1 MMAER
6 LTLHKGYRGA
16 NGKAYNSHHNDRE
29 GFEKPQK
36 GDTPPPENVYWD
48 FTGFNP
54 ENSFSE
60 NEKRFYNKSF
70 GGYLRRKNQNAK
82 DRRQYGR
89 METMERYKE
98 KHPPEETLLYIGTK
112 DVDPQV
118 LCDIFE
124 EFTDWQV
131 SQWKKGQGG
140 FHLLNGALHLDE
152 KTPHVQFRGVW
163 MYADKNGDWQVSQ
176 NKALE
181 ILGYERPDP
190 SKPVSRTNNAKM
202 TYTAKCREILFEI
215 ARDHGVELET
225 EPLPKDEVGLSL
237 PEYIQ
242 REKAR
247 EAAAAEQQAARQAI
261 SGLNSEKTALEGDI
275 TVLED
280 TKTGLETD
288 VAELEED
295 KKWGLEELGRIRK
308 STKQEQE
315 YREKKRKEIIE
326 QAEKDAEKLLEE
338 ARKQADELRQV
349 AIREGATSATR
360 RMYAMLQGEQDDQ
373 QGGFEHEGR

>member
-82 DRRQYGR
+82 NRRQYGR

-152 KTPHVQFRGVW
+152 RTPHVQFRGVW

-190 SKPVSRTNNAKM
+190 SKPVSRMNNAKI
-202 TYTAKCREILFEI
+202 TYTAKCREVLFEI
-215 ARDHGVELET
+215 AKEHGVELET

-242 REKAR
+242 RQKAR
-247 EAAAAEQQAARQAI
+247 EAAAAEQQAARQTIAALDADI
-261 SGLNSEKTALEGDI
+261 ADRKTTKAALDSDI
-275 TVLED
+275 E
-280 TKTGLETD
+280 
-288 VAELEED
+288 ELAED
-295 KKWGLEELGRIRK
+295 KEFAEWEVKRVRQSAAK
-308 STKQEQE
+308 EQE

-326 QAEKDAEKLLEE
+326 QAEKDAKKLLET
-338 ARKQADELRQV
+338 AKKQADELRED
-349 AIREGATSATR
+349 AIRNGATSALGRLNAMR
-360 RMYAMLQGEQDDQ
+360 REEEKEQTDQ
-373 QGGFEHEGR
+373 QKENGGLESP